1 MAGSGPR
8 TAVVTGGTKG
18 VGLAIA
24 QRFAKAGMNLAI
36 GYGSDEEA
44 ARTSADTLKAAGAK
58 VLMLKT
64 DIRHRGEVEAL
75 FARAQADF
83 GQIDVVV
90 ANAGVEVIDRTF
102 ADLEEDSMDR
112 VVDTNVKGTFF
123 TLQQAARHVADGGR
137 VIVTSST
144 IALYPVEQ
152 AGLYAST
159 KAAVRLMVEVL
170 SKELGPRGV
179 TVNSIAPG
187 MVKAAGVFT
196 RMPGELE
203 AQAVAATPLGRMV
216 EPADI
221 GGTAVFLLSDDAA
234 MITGQHLGITGGATI

>member
-1 MAGSGPR
+1 MAGNERR
-8 TAVVTGGTKG
+8 TAIVTGGTKG

-24 QRFAKAGMNLAI
+24 RRLADAGMNLAI
-36 GYGSDEEA
+36 GYASDEEA
-44 ARTSADTLKAAGAK
+44 AQAAADALTAAGAD
-58 VLMLKT
+58 VLTLKT
-64 DIRHRGEVEAL
+64 DIRRRGQVEAL
-75 FARAQADF
+75 FARAVDGF
-83 GQIDVVV
+83 GRIDAVI
-90 ANAGVEVIDRTF
+90 ANAGVEIIDRTF
-102 ADLEEDSMDR
+102 ADLEEEGMDK

-123 TLQQAARHVADGGR
+123 TLQQAARHVVDGGR
-137 VIVTSST
+137 IVVTSST
-144 IALYPVEQ
+144 IALYPVEK

-159 KAAVRLMVEVL
+159 KAAGRLMVEAL
-170 SKELGPRGV
+170 AKELGPRGV

-234 MITGQHLGITGGATI
+234 MITGQHIGVTGGATT